1 MKKFLI
7 LFLLIF
13 TTLNIYASEDNS
25 KSEIEIAEGFYQSD
39 DYVNAEKYFKK
50 AIAKGELSGSILY
63 KFGFSLENTKS
74 NEDLMRK
81 TYKASV
87 YYFEKDSDTESDY
100 YRKALNKLKYFDLK
114 NNFSEDK
121 LENLIDDV
129 KIELL
134 KDFFWEHFWI
144 ILLICSIIYVI
155 ALILSK
161 KTNCVIIYGWK
172 DFVFIFLPFVVGFIS
187 MITFVLLDSSNYITA
202 SYIVFVLGLL
212 FAFGGFIF
220 TIVLSIIGNIRNNN
234 SIICIILF
242 SFYSIITKIVVFFF
256 APILGILY
264 CCAAASGKSDKRYK
278 DGTKNNEKTAN
289 IGLVAFLIVILL
301 IPLVKAKNEIEYIN

>member
-1 MKKFLI
+1 
-7 LFLLIF
+7 
-13 TTLNIYASEDNS
+13 
-25 KSEIEIAEGFYQSD
+25 
-39 DYVNAEKYFKK
+39 
-50 AIAKGELSGSILY
+50 
-63 KFGFSLENTKS
+63 
-74 NEDLMRK
+74 
-81 TYKASV
+81 
-87 YYFEKDSDTESDY
+87 
-100 YRKALNKLKYFDLK
+100 
-114 NNFSEDK
+114 
-121 LENLIDDV
+121 
-129 KIELL
+129 
-134 KDFFWEHFWI
+134 
-144 ILLICSIIYVI
+144 
-155 ALILSK
+155 
-161 KTNCVIIYGWK
+161 
-172 DFVFIFLPFVVGFIS
+172 

-234 SIICIILF
+234 SIICIILL